1 MEKTTY
7 ERLIEN
13 FEYLN
18 LKEIVLHLKDV
29 EGEFK
34 NKDISLIEAL
44 VKLTDYEIEHKEKNL
59 INSMIKIAVFPFIK
73 DINDFDFSYQD
84 NIDK

>member
-18 LKEIVLHLKDV
+18 LKEIVLHLK
-29 EGEFK
+29 EQFK

-59 INSMIKIAVFPFIK
+59 INSMIKIDGFPFIK

>member
-29 EGEFK
+29 EEEFK

-44 VKLTDYEIEHKEKNL
+44 VKLTDYEIEHKEKNFL
-59 INSMIKIAVFPFIK
+59 S
-73 DINDFDFSYQD
+73 
-84 NIDK
+84 